1 MSSRRLQD
9 VLEIKKMFTE
19 KESISLSNK
28 SEPVFEES
36 ISNKLVPHKSM
47 TIPRQI

>member
-9 VLEIKKMFTE
+9 VLEIKKMFPE
-19 KESISLSNK
+19 KESISLFNK
-28 SEPVFEES
+28 SESVFEES
-36 ISNKLVPHKSM
+36 ICNKLVPHKSM

>member
-28 SEPVFEES
+28 SESVFEES
-36 ISNKLVPHKSM
+36 ISNKLVPHKVFH
-47 TIPRQI
+47 